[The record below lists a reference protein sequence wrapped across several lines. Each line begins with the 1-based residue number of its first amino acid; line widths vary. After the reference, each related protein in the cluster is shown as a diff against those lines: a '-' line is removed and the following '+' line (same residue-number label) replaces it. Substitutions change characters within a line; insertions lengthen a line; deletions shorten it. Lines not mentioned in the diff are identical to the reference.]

1 MNQILLTPLFSNNK
15 KEFNKVKTMDIST
28 TYLGLK
34 LKSPI
39 VCSAGPLSEK
49 VSNIREMED
58 AGAGAVVLYSIF
70 EEQIEHEQLE
80 LVYHTTAHSESSAEA
95 TSYFPE
101 PFDFKLGPEEYLNH
115 IRKAKEAVNIPI
127 IASLN
132 GKSIGGWTDYAK
144 KIEQAGADALELNIY
159 LLPTDPKKFSAEIEK
174 TYIDIVK
181 AVKSTV
187 KIPVAVKMHPFF
199 SSTSYMASQL
209 CSAGADGLVLFNR
222 FYQPDI
228 DLDTL
233 DVVPNVILSTPM
245 AMRLPLRWIAML
257 YGRINADLAAT
268 SGIYSAQ
275 DVLKMIMA
283 GAKVTMMLSS
293 LLKFGIGHVADVTT
307 NLKTWMK
314 EKEYES
320 IDQMRGSMSYM
331 NVDDPAKFERANYMK
346 VLHSYK

>member
-1 MNQILLTPLFSNNK
+1 
-15 KEFNKVKTMDIST
+15 MDITT

-39 VCSAGPLSEK
+39 VPSAGPLSEK
-49 VSNIREMED
+49 ISNIREMED
-58 AGAGAVVLYSIF
+58 AGAGAVILYSIF

-80 LVYHTTAHSESSAEA
+80 LHHHTSLHSESFAEA
-95 TSYFPE
+95 TSYLPE
-101 PFDFKLGPEEYLNH
+101 PFDFKLGPDEYLNH
-115 IRKAKEAVNIPI
+115 IRKAKEAVNIPV

-144 KIEQAGADALELNIY
+144 KMEQAGADALELNIY
-159 LLPTDPKKFSAEIEK
+159 LLPTDAKKSGSEIEK

-187 KIPVAVKMHPFF
+187 KIPIAVKMHPFF
-199 SSTSYMASQL
+199 SSTSYMATELSN
-209 CSAGADGLVLFNR
+209 AGADGLVMFNR

-228 DLDTL
+228 DLETL

-245 AMRLPLRWIAML
+245 AMRLPLRWIAMM
-257 YGRINADLAAT
+257 YGKVNADLAAT
-268 SGIYSAQ
+268 SGIYNAE
-275 DVLKMIMA
+275 DVLKMVMA
-283 GAKVTMMLSS
+283 GAKVTQMLSS
-293 LLKFGIGHVADVTT
+293 LLKFGIGHIADVTT
-307 NLKTWMK
+307 NLIAWME

-320 IDQMRGSMSYM
+320 IEQMRGSMSYM